1 MENGGDE
8 RVRSRAYE
16 LWEKEGRPDGKD
28 KEHWSK
34 AERET
39 ASRQRAEPASAGT
52 ERDSDDGEIVGV
64 AAEVPVVR
72 RKRTLRPPASGA
84 GASGT
89 AEVASSLPA
98 GTSGRGDKP
107 TAGTTRRGKN
117 G

>member
-1 MENGGDE
+1 MENNGDE

-16 LWEKEGRPDGKD
+16 LWEKDGRPDGRD
-28 KEHWSK
+28 KEHWSQ

-39 ASRQRAEPASAGT
+39 PSQRAQPTSDGA
-52 ERDSDDGEIVGV
+52 ERDADDGAIVGM

-72 RKRTLRPPASGA
+72 RKRTLHQSASGSGAA
-84 GASGT
+84 GA
-89 AEVASSLPA
+89 ANVASSLPA

-107 TAGTTRRGKN
+107 TAGNTRRGKN